1 MILEVKFQN
10 FIARGRGTRRRTR
23 VKVFIFKKFQ
33 GVKILIIFLEN
44 WHEAFFYIKEQ
55 TQKYKFEIGLFKR
68 TILDP
73 RKVRLWF
80 LKKTPPPKKKICP

>member
-1 MILEVKFQN
+1 MILEVQFQS
-10 FIARGRGTRRRTR
+10 FIARGRRTRRRTR

-44 WHEAFFYIKEQ
+44 WQEAFFCIKEQ

-73 RKVRLWF
+73 RKVRLLF
-80 LKKTPPPKKKICP
+80 